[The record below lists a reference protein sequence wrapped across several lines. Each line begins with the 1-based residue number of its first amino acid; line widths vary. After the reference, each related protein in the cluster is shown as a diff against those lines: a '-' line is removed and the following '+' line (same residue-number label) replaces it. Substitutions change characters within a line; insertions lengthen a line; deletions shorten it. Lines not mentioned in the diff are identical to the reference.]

1 MSELKHPRPDVR
13 RSWLPT
19 IILAMIGLT
28 PVTGLA
34 DADDLCRLFNI
45 CEGGPVIDGVSLM
58 QDAECRATYEAEPF
72 QNSPFL
78 ENVCGRY
85 FVVKQK
91 TSVHDRS
98 FFVAKHSLIVKRDGQ
113 SVADLRLGAKPSLL
127 FYVDYGNVDSIEVA
141 ELARIHAESK
151 PSVPELYSGVPLDVQ
166 SISMLANFEV
176 IAGDPRHKTIVFDDA
191 SGTNLFSQATLRP
204 FPAQNLAL
212 IQVGLTDLGASIF
225 RQAFEQ
231 SLPLWGMLAWRIQ
244 HRFGPLTVSSDGDV
258 GCVQTVMQ
266 GNQFKIKSCSF

>member
-1 MSELKHPRPDVR
+1 MSELKHPRPDVL
-13 RSWLPT
+13 RSRLPA
-19 IILAMIGLT
+19 IILAMMGLT

-34 DADDLCRLFNI
+34 DSDELCRLFNI
-45 CEGGPVIDGVSLM
+45 CEGGTVIDGVSLM
-58 QDAECRATYEAEPF
+58 QEAECRTTYEAEPF
-72 QNSPFL
+72 QSSPFL
-78 ENVCGRY
+78 QNVCGRY

-98 FFVAKHSLIVKRDGQ
+98 FFVSKNSLLVKRDGQ
-113 SVADLRLGAKPSLL
+113 SVADLRFGDKPSLL

-151 PSVPELYSGVPLDVQ
+151 ASVPEPYSGIPLDVQ
-166 SISMLANFEV
+166 SIEMLANFEV
-176 IAGDPRHKTIVFDDA
+176 IAGDPRHRTIVFDDA

-212 IQVGLTDLGASIF
+212 IQVGLTNLGASIF

-231 SLPLWGMLAWRIQ
+231 NLPLWGMLAWRIQ

-258 GCVQTVMQ
+258 GCVQTVKQ
-266 GNQFKIKSCSF
+266 GDQFKIKSCSF